1 MFISSAVAQEAVPP
15 VSNPSPLTG
24 ILPIVVM
31 VALFYFLLI
40 RPQQK
45 KISEHKKM
53 TNGVRRGDKV
63 ILSGGIYGTVTRVD
77 DENLSV
83 EVAKGVELEV
93 IRSSLSAVVTRSEP
107 ADSASAN

>member
-1 MFISSAVAQEAVPP
+1 MFISSALAQEALPP
-15 VSNPSPLTG
+15 VANPSPITG

-31 VALFYFLLI
+31 IALFYFLLI

-45 KISEHKKM
+45 KIAEHKKM

-77 DENLSV
+77 DEKLQV
-83 EVAKGVELEV
+83 EVADGVELEV
-93 IRSSLSAVVTRSEP
+93 VRSSLSSVVTRSEP
-107 ADSASAN
+107 ADSASAS